1 MAGMK
6 KNVLSLAVTAC
17 VLGAPIDL
25 QADQSWTYTYNTLGL
40 VATAD
45 GPRSDITDTISF
57 AYDSQGQPIT
67 ITNALGQ
74 VTQLLDYNDQGQAQK
89 AIDSNGV
96 ETQLTYHPRGW
107 LATSTVKDPAGNI
120 ANDVT
125 TQYAYD
131 AVGQLVKIT
140 QANGAELNYEYDDA
154 RRLIAVS
161 NHEGERIDYTVD
173 FAGNR
178 TGESVKSVSGSI
190 KRLSTRVYD
199 ELSRVTKIV
208 GANGQTA
215 DYSYDVSDNNIQTVD
230 GRSNAATQS
239 FDALNRLVQSTDANG
254 GITQYTQDASNRLTQ
269 VVDPR
274 GVTTTY
280 TYDAFDNV
288 TQLSSPDSGVTNMA
302 YDDAGNLI
310 TRTDARVVVSQYS
323 YDARNRL
330 LSVTYP
336 ASVSDNITYQYDS
349 TTGGNFGIGRLTKVT
364 SATGSIEFIY
374 NHLGYITAKHYTI
387 DSKTYALGY
396 DYDLVGNLLT
406 LTYPSGRLVNYGRDS
421 QGRVSSVYT
430 KEDAAAP
437 LQVVISDVS
446 YLPFG
451 PVASYTYGNG
461 LVQAMDYDQDY
472 RLSQLAVTGVST
484 PVDKTYAYDGNNN
497 ITAINDT
504 LVSSDNQNLVYDNL
518 NRLTQSKIDTDQLD
532 YSYDAVGNRLTK
544 TLTQPSLLLAE
555 NYHYA
560 TDSNRLTSVDID
572 NNGAVGTRSLGY
584 DASGNIVSDQR
595 ADGEDRTLGYNAANR
610 YEQFNK
616 ASAPVAL
623 YAYNAFGQRIAKA
636 ASDPAANEHYHY
648 SEDGQLLAITDAAQT
663 VLREHIYLN
672 GSVVAVLARPS
683 SNVAP
688 QAQPDQFEGI
698 QNIALVIND
707 ADVLANDSDLN
718 DDVLTIASVTNAVNG
733 SVVHSSTEQKIT
745 FTPASDYIGPAS
757 FEYTVD
763 DGNGKSNT
771 ATVSI
776 NVISASSPPLAVND
790 VAVGYKDRALVLG
803 VETLLAND
811 SDPEGGAIAIV
822 AVENAVNGSVVLE
835 GASITFTPAA
845 GFSGQASFDYVAN
858 DADGGAATATVS
870 ITIENLIVIQGSSAN
885 ETINGTAADEF
896 LRGLG
901 GNDTLNGKGGD
912 DVLEGGTG
920 DDVLDGG
927 EGSDT
932 FWYELGDGNDTIKT
946 YDSSV
951 GHEDVLRFKAG
962 IAPAD
967 VSLSRSSTHLWIS
980 LSSGEKIIVSQFF
993 RAENY
998 QLDAIVF
1005 DNGTRWSSAM
1015 MKIAVQAPTDGAD
1028 TIHGYDTDETL
1039 SGGAGNDYLRGNG
1052 GVDTLNGDA
1061 GADTLYGDNNNDTL
1075 FGGTGADTLYGGNDD
1090 DTLYGGA
1097 DNDLLK
1103 GDDGNDSLYGGTGDD
1118 TLEDGD
1124 GSDTFWYELGD
1135 GNDTI
1140 KTYDRGVGHEDVL
1153 RFKAGITPADVNLS
1167 RSSTHLWISL
1177 SSGAKIIVSQFFRAT
1192 SYEIDAIVFDDGTRW
1207 TSAVMKTAVQ
1217 APTAGA
1223 DTIYGYDTDDTLSG
1237 GEGNDYLRGNGGVDT
1252 LNGDAGADT
1261 LYGDNNNDTL
1271 FGGTGAD
1278 ILYGGNDDDTLYGGA
1293 DNDSLK
1299 GDRGSDTLDGG
1310 TGDDTLEGGDDNDI
1324 YLYGLGDGNDTIRT
1338 YASGDVLQFKA
1349 GITTADVS
1357 LSRWG
1362 TDLSVNFNNSE
1373 KIIVSQFFRAVN
1385 YEIDA
1390 IVFDDGTSW
1399 TSAMMKIAV
1408 QAPTD
1413 GADSILGYDT
1423 DESLS
1428 GGAGDDY
1435 IRGYGGVDTL
1445 NGDAG
1450 ADTLYG
1456 DNNNDTLF
1464 GGTGADTLY
1473 GGNDDDT
1480 LYGGADN
1487 DSLKGDKGS
1496 DTLDGGTG
1504 DDTLEGGDDNDIY
1517 LYGLGD
1523 GNDTIRTYASGD
1535 ILQFKAGITTADVS
1549 LSKWGTDLL
1558 VNLINGEQ
1566 ITVSQ
1571 YFRAANYQIDAIVF
1585 DDGTRW
1591 DVATIAAMVEGQ

>member
-6 KNVLSLAVTAC
+6 KNVLSLAVTVC

-74 VTQLLDYNDQGQAQK
+74 ITQLLDYNDQGQAQK

-96 ETQLTYHPRGW
+96 ETQLKYHSRGW
-107 LATSTVKDPAGNI
+107 LATSTVKDPEGNN

-161 NHEGERIDYTVD
+161 NHEGERIEYTVD
-173 FAGNR
+173 AAGNR
-178 TGESVKSVSGSI
+178 ISESVKSVSGSI

-215 DYSYDVSDNNIQTVD
+215 DYSFDVSDNNIQTVD

-302 YDDAGNLI
+302 YDDASNLI
-310 TRTDARVVVSQYS
+310 TRTDARGVVSQYS
-323 YDARNRL
+323 YDALNRL

-336 ASVSDNITYQYDS
+336 ASARDNITYQYDS
-349 TTGGNFGIGRLTKVT
+349 TAGGNFGIGRLTKVT
-364 SATGSIEFIY
+364 SATGSIEFTY

-461 LVQAMDYDQDY
+461 LVQAMDYDRDY
-472 RLSQLAVTGVST
+472 RLTQLSVTGVNT
-484 PVDKTYAYDGNNN
+484 PVDKTFAYDGNNN
-497 ITAINDT
+497 IIAINDN

-518 NRLTQSKIDTDQLD
+518 NRLTHSKIDTDQLD
-532 YSYDAVGNRLTK
+532 YSYDAVGNRLSK
-544 TLTQPSLLLAE
+544 MLTQPSILLVE

-595 ADGEDRTLGYNAANR
+595 ADGEDRTFGYNAANR

-616 ASAPVAL
+616 GGTPVAL
-623 YAYNAFGQRIAKA
+623 YAYNAFGQRIAKT

-648 SEDGQLLAITDAAQT
+648 SEDGLLLAITDAEQT

-688 QAQPDQFEGI
+688 QAQPDQFEGV

-718 DDVLTIASVTNAVNG
+718 DDVLTIASVANTVNG
-733 SVVHSSTEQKIT
+733 SVVHSSAEHKIT
-745 FTPASDYIGPAS
+745 FTPTSDYIGPAS

-763 DGNGKSNT
+763 DGNGKSNM

-835 GASITFTPAA
+835 GASITFTPVA
-845 GFSGQASFDYVAN
+845 GFSGQASFDYAAN

-870 ITIENLIVIQGSSAN
+870 ITIVNLIVIQGSSAN

-901 GNDTLNGKGGD
+901 GNDTLNGKDGD

-920 DDVLDGG
+920 DDVLEGG
-927 EGSDT
+927 NGNDI
-932 FWYELGDGNDTIKT
+932 YLYGLGDGNDTIRT
-946 YDSSV
+946 YAS
-951 GHEDVLRFKAG
+951 GDVLQFKAG
-962 IAPAD
+962 ITPAD
-967 VSLSRSSTHLWIS
+967 VSLLRSGTHLWIN
-980 LSSGEKIIVSQFF
+980 LSNGEKIIISQFF
-993 RAENY
+993 RAAYYEI
-998 QLDAIVF
+998 DAIVF
-1005 DNGTRWSSAM
+1005 DDGTRWSSAK
-1015 MKIAVQAPTDGAD
+1015 MKTVVQAPTDGAD
-1028 TIHGYDTDETL
+1028 TILGYDTDETL

-1090 DTLYGGA
+1090 DTL
-1097 DNDLLK
+1097 D
-1103 GDDGNDSLYGGTGDD
+1103 
-1118 TLEDGD
+1118 
-1124 GSDTFWYELGD
+1124 
-1135 GNDTI
+1135 
-1140 KTYDRGVGHEDVL
+1140 
-1153 RFKAGITPADVNLS
+1153 
-1167 RSSTHLWISL
+1167 
-1177 SSGAKIIVSQFFRAT
+1177 
-1192 SYEIDAIVFDDGTRW
+1192 
-1207 TSAVMKTAVQ
+1207 
-1217 APTAGA
+1217 
-1223 DTIYGYDTDDTLSG
+1223 
-1237 GEGNDYLRGNGGVDT
+1237 
-1252 LNGDAGADT
+1252 
-1261 LYGDNNNDTL
+1261 
-1271 FGGTGAD
+1271 
-1278 ILYGGNDDDTLYGGA
+1278 GGA

-1299 GDRGSDTLDGG
+1299 GDKGSDTLDGG

-1324 YLYGLGDGNDTIRT
+1324 YLYGLGDGNDTIKT
-1338 YASGDVLQFKA
+1338 YQNGDVLQFKT
-1349 GITTADVS
+1349 GIATADVS
-1357 LSRWG
+1357 LSRSG
-1362 TDLSVNFNNSE
+1362 TNLLVNLNNGA

-1435 IRGYGGVDTL
+1435 LRGYGGVDTL

-1456 DNNNDTLF
+1456 GNNNDTLF

-1473 GGNDDDT
+1473 GGNDNDT

-1504 DDTLEGGDDNDIY
+1504 DDTLEGGDGSDIY

-1535 ILQFKAGITTADVS
+1535 ILQLKAGITTADVS
-1549 LSKWGTDLL
+1549 LSRLGTSLL
-1558 VNLINGEQ
+1558 VNLNNGEQ

-1591 DVATIAAMVEGQ
+1591 DVATIAAMVEGR